1 MNNVNSV
8 EIIFKNDEIKEYSNV
23 RCVERNEQELIIY
36 KDYKISSNPNSNKDA
51 VINKKIVIFVDSIIG
66 YSLIGK
72 EE

>member
-8 EIIFKNDEIKEYSNV
+8 EIILKNGEIKEYSNV
-23 RCVERNEQELIIY
+23 RCVGRNEQELIIY
-36 KDYKISSNPNSNKDA
+36 KDYKINPNSNSNKDV